1 MTIDLHCH
9 ILPGL
14 DDGALD
20 LADSVAMG
28 RQADAD
34 GIELV
39 CATPHIRHD
48 HEVRTHE
55 LAERAAAVNT
65 ALADAG
71 VAARVLTGGE
81 VAAPVV
87 EGLTDDELAQVAL
100 GGAHGGWVLLEPAP
114 GQLDDGLDRAVVH
127 LRDRGYRSLI
137 AHPERHLAPDLPARL
152 ARLIAEGALVQATAA
167 FFESE
172 PTAPGMRELAALGL
186 VHVLGSDAHSARA
199 GRPVRLSG
207 ALERL
212 AEVPALADHLDWIAR
227 DGPAAIVRGEHVVA
241 PFVPAP

>member
-20 LADSVAMG
+20 LADSVAMA

-48 HEVRTHE
+48 HEVHTHE
-55 LAERAAAVNT
+55 LAERAAAVNA
-65 ALADAG
+65 ALAEEG
-71 VAARVLTGGE
+71 VRARVVTGGE
-81 VAAPVV
+81 VAAPVA
-87 EGLTDDELAQVAL
+87 EGLTDEQLAQVAL
-100 GGAHGGWVLLEPAP
+100 GGARGGWVLLEPAP
-114 GQLDDGLDRAVVH
+114 GPLDDALDRAVVH
-127 LRDRGYRSLI
+127 LRERGYRSLI
-137 AHPERHLAPDLPARL
+137 AHPERHLANDLPARL
-152 ARLIAEGALVQATAA
+152 ARLIEEGALVQATAA

-186 VHVLGSDAHSARA
+186 VNVLGSDAHSARF

-227 DGPAAIVRGEHVVA
+227 DGPAAIVRGEHVSP
-241 PFVPAP
+241 PFGPAP